1 MGRPPLPLET
11 WGTIRRTTVAG
22 KPTAVAY
29 YRDSDGRTR
38 KAQRTGRSAAA
49 AEAALRAALRDRF
62 APTAEILTREST
74 MAELAAKW
82 LEQVRSD
89 RKAAATVARYE
100 STVAKH
106 IGAIRDVRIREAGTA
121 RLDRL
126 VARVA
131 EQSGPAQARMVAVV
145 LSGMMKLAVRY
156 DAAPTNT
163 AAGIRAPSVDI
174 RDVRAPTIDEI
185 RTMREALRL
194 YDQRP
199 THRSGSLRDLADLGD
214 FLVGTAA
221 RPGEALALRWV
232 DVDLDAATVTI
243 CGTVTRVP
251 GEGLHRQEWT
261 KSTSGLRTLVLPPFL
276 HQVMIRRRRASY
288 CEWVFPSSTGTLRWP
303 ENMRVQWRDAL
314 ADTDVAWIT
323 PKFPRKAVAT
333 LLDATR
339 GEVAAKDQL
348 GQADV
353 AVTRRNYIERAKM
366 RPDVSDV
373 LDAFAN

>member
-1 MGRPPLPLET
+1 VTSYTLDTET
-11 WGTIRRTTVAG
+11 HSNFVGGAIESQPEVGSCGGSVDDHLMVRGERSVKFASDEDLVAG
-22 KPTAVAY
+22 RAVRPDGGVDAL
-29 YRDSDGRTR
+29 RDSDGRTR

-106 IGAIRDVRIREAGTA
+106 IEAIRDVRIREAGTA

-131 EQSGPAQARMVAVV
+131 EKSGTAQARMVAVV

-156 DAAPTNT
+156 DAARTNT

-174 RDVRAPTIDEI
+174 RDARAPTIDEI

-199 THRSGSLRDLADLGD
+199 AHRSGSLRDLADLGD

-251 GEGLHRQEWT
+251 GEGLRRQE
-261 KSTSGLRTLVLPPFL
+261 
-276 HQVMIRRRRASY
+276 
-288 CEWVFPSSTGTLRWP
+288 
-303 ENMRVQWRDAL
+303 
-314 ADTDVAWIT
+314 
-323 PKFPRKAVAT
+323 
-333 LLDATR
+333 
-339 GEVAAKDQL
+339 
-348 GQADV
+348 
-353 AVTRRNYIERAKM
+353 
-366 RPDVSDV
+366 
-373 LDAFAN
+373 